1 MASNARSKWPK
12 VGSTRIAWER
22 DYEQSYS
29 RKQALLHRG
38 FFYAAVVPKI
48 ADVTFEISAQVRSHA
63 EDAAVELARFDA
75 EVGQMVAPFAAML
88 LRSEAASS
96 SQIEN
101 LTAAPASILK
111 AEYGL
116 GETPNSALIVSN
128 QKAMSAAIAVSGEMS
143 VASVLTMH
151 KTLMAQADPRH
162 AGILRTEQVWIGGS
176 NLSPHGAKYVAPEH
190 QAVPELVADL
200 VKFAQRLDLSGI
212 VQASLVHAQFETIH
226 PFTDGNGRTGRALV
240 HAMLHRLGVTKSV
253 TVPVSA
259 GLLKDTSRYFEA
271 LDLYRDGDVE
281 PIINVFADAAF
292 EAVEN
297 GRQLAREIQEARMRW
312 QTMIPMRA
320 RAGATRVMENLLEQ
334 PIVSRSSA
342 SELLGT
348 TPANAQ
354 LAIDR
359 LVDAGILSQLG
370 AGKRNRIWQAT
381 DVVNALERFAE
392 RSRRA

>member
-1 MASNARSKWPK
+1 MESNSTSNWPK
-12 VGSTRIAWER
+12 VGSIRVAWDR
-22 DYEQSYS
+22 DFEQSSS
-29 RKQALLHRG
+29 RKQALLQRG
-38 FFYAAVVPKI
+38 PYYATVVPEI
-48 ADVTFEISAQVRSHA
+48 AAASFVISPQVQSHA
-63 EDAAVELARFDA
+63 EDAAVALARFDA

-101 LTAAPASILK
+101 LTAAPATILK

-151 KTLMAQADPRH
+151 KTLMAQADPRN

-176 NLSPHGAKYVAPEH
+176 NLSPHGAKYIAPEH
-190 QAVPELVADL
+190 HAVPDLMADL
-200 VKFAQRLDLSGI
+200 MQFAQRLDLSAI
-212 VQASLVHAQFETIH
+212 IQASLVHAQFETIH

-240 HAMLHRLGVTKSV
+240 HAMLHRLGVTKSI
-253 TVPVSA
+253 TAPVSA

-271 LDLYRDGDVE
+271 LSQYRAGDIE

-292 EAVEN
+292 EAVDN
-297 GRQLAREIQEARMRW
+297 GRQLARDIQEARMRW
-312 QTMIPMRA
+312 QTMIPMRSG
-320 RAGATRVMENLLEQ
+320 AGATKVMENLLEQ
-334 PIVSRSSA
+334 PIVSRGSA

-370 AGKRNRIWQAT
+370 NGKRNRIWQAT
-381 DVVNALERFAE
+381 DVVLALERFAE

>member
-1 MASNARSKWPK
+1 MELNSESKWPK
-12 VGSTRIAWER
+12 VGSTRVAWAR
-22 DYEQSYS
+22 DYEQNSS
-29 RKQALLHRG
+29 RKQTLLHRG
-38 FFYAAVVPKI
+38 FYNAAVVPKI
-48 ADVTFEISAQVRSHA
+48 ANLDFVISSQLQSHA
-63 EDAAVELARFDA
+63 EDAAVALARFDA

-101 LTAAPASILK
+101 LTASPATILK

-128 QKAMSAAIAVSGEMS
+128 QKAMTAAIAVSGEMS

-151 KTLMAQADPRH
+151 EALMAQADPRN
-162 AGILRTEQVWIGGS
+162 AGMLRTEQVWIGGS
-176 NLSPHGAKYVAPEH
+176 NLSPHGAKYIAPEH
-190 QAVPELVADL
+190 AAVPELMADL
-200 VKFAQRLDLSGI
+200 VNFAHRLDLSAI
-212 VQASLVHAQFETIH
+212 VQASLAHAQFETIH

-240 HAMLHRLGVTKSV
+240 HALLHRLGVTNSV

-271 LDLYRDGDVE
+271 LAKYRDGEIE

-292 EAVEN
+292 DAVDN
-297 GRQLAREIQEARMRW
+297 GRRLAREIQEARMRW
-312 QTMIPMRA
+312 QTLIPMRVG
-320 RAGATRVMENLLEQ
+320 AGATRVMENLLEQ
-334 PIVSRSSA
+334 PIVSRGTT

-354 LAIDR
+354 LAINR
-359 LVDAGILSQLG
+359 LVEAGILSQLG
-370 AGKRNRIWQAT
+370 SGKRNRIWQAT

-392 RSRRA
+392 RSRRR